1 MAVHFPALTTP
12 AAGDHVPRAKR
23 TNRAEARR
31 RYRASIGEPIED
43 EAFDEAA
50 PQPAARSSAPKSPG
64 ATQERPSLV
73 YAFRAA
79 FRSPNVR
86 EDLGVLPS
94 LLIDRSVW
102 LPSLLTVAAGIAFAV
117 TGGGNWLI
125 ALIATYFVAP
135 PALGSVFLGGFLAP
149 RASYLVGLIIGF
161 VSAAVA
167 SAVIL
172 TSSASLVTGQP
183 IVGTPTPTPLSSPA
197 TSAGASASPTAASAA
212 PGSPVASAAPATS
225 GSAGASPT
233 PSASPS
239 PTPQSVQDQII
250 YAFLTSPPFGMFFAA
265 SAAWYRR
272 FLRLSNPN
280 RGRGRGPQQ
289 RRGPDGR
296 SRSNPNQRR

>member
-1 MAVHFPALTTP
+1 
-12 AAGDHVPRAKR
+12 VPRAKR

-31 RYRASIGEPIED
+31 RYRASIGEPIEE

-50 PQPAARSSAPKSPG
+50 PQPAARSSTPKTPG
-64 ATQERPSLV
+64 ATQERPSLSN
-73 YAFRAA
+73 AFRAA

-94 LLIDRSVW
+94 LLVDRSVW

-183 IVGTPTPTPLSSPA
+183 LVGTPTPTPVSSPA
-197 TSAGASASPTAASAA
+197 TSAGASASPAAASAA
-212 PGSPVASAAPATS
+212 PGSPAASASPAPSASAA
-225 GSAGASPT
+225 ASPT

-280 RGRGRGPQQ
+280 RGRPQQQ

-296 SRSNPNQRR
+296 SRSNPNQPR

>member
-1 MAVHFPALTTP
+1 
-12 AAGDHVPRAKR
+12 VPRAKR

-31 RYRASIGEPIED
+31 RYRASLGELPEEQASD
-43 EAFDEAA
+43 EAEPPPADRA
-50 PQPAARSSAPKSPG
+50 PAPKAAG
-64 ATQERPSLV
+64 APQERPSLG

-79 FRSPNVR
+79 FRPPNVR
-86 EDLGVLPS
+86 EDLRALPS
-94 LLIDRSVW
+94 LIVDRSVW
-102 LPSLLTVAAGIAFAV
+102 LPSLLTLAAGVAFGI

-183 IVGTPTPTPLSSPA
+183 LVGTPTPTPVSSPA
-197 TSAGASASPTAASAA
+197 ASVGASASSAAASTAPAASGSPGASASAAASASPASAA
-212 PGSPVASAAPATS
+212 PS
-225 GSAGASPT
+225 GSAAASPT

-239 PTPQSVQDQII
+239 PSPSSLQDQVI
-250 YAFLTSPPFGMFFAA
+250 YAFLTAPVFGMFFAA

-280 RGRGRGPQQ
+280 RGRPQQQ

>member
-1 MAVHFPALTTP
+1 M
-12 AAGDHVPRAKR
+12 PRAKR

-31 RYRASIGEPIED
+31 RHRASIGELIED
-43 EAFDEAA
+43 EVFDDAE
-50 PQPAARSSAPKSPG
+50 PQAAARSSAPKTPG
-64 ATQERPSLV
+64 ATQERPSLSN
-73 YAFRAA
+73 AFRAA
-79 FRSPNVR
+79 FRPPNVR
-86 EDLGVLPS
+86 EDLRALPR
-94 LLIDRSVW
+94 LIVDRSVW

-161 VSAAVA
+161 VSAVVA

-183 IVGTPTPTPLSSPA
+183 IVNTPTPTPVSSPA
-197 TSAGASASPTAASAA
+197 ASAAASVGASASPAGASAA
-212 PGSPVASAAPATS
+212 PGSPAPSSSAP
-225 GSAGASPT
+225 ASPT
-233 PSASPS
+233 PSPSLSPAPS
-239 PTPQSVQDQII
+239 SLQDQVI
-250 YAFLTSPPFGMFFAA
+250 YAFLTSPIFGMFFAA

-280 RGRGRGPQQ
+280 RGRPQQQ

-296 SRSNPNQRR
+296 SRSNPDQRR

>member
-1 MAVHFPALTTP
+1 
-12 AAGDHVPRAKR
+12 VPRAKR

-31 RYRASIGEPIED
+31 RHRASIGEPIED
-43 EAFDEAA
+43 DAFDDVE
-50 PQPAARSSAPKSPG
+50 PQAVARSPAPKTPG
-64 ATQERPSLV
+64 ATQVRPSLSH
-73 YAFRAA
+73 AFRAA
-79 FRSPNVR
+79 FRPPNVR
-86 EDLGVLPS
+86 EDLRFLPA
-94 LLIDRSVW
+94 LLVDRSVW
-102 LPSLLTVAAGIAFAV
+102 LPSLLTVAAGVAFAI

-161 VSAAVA
+161 VSAVVA

-183 IVGTPTPTPLSSPA
+183 IVGAPTPTPVSSPAASAAPAVSGSPA
-197 TSAGASASPTAASAA
+197 TSAAPASPA
-212 PGSPVASAAPATS
+212 PS
-225 GSAGASPT
+225 GSAAASPT
-233 PSASPS
+233 PSASPP
-239 PTPQSVQDQII
+239 PTPQSVQDQVI
-250 YAFLTSPPFGMFFAA
+250 YAFLTSPVFGMFFAA

-280 RGRGRGPQQ
+280 RGRAQQQQ

-296 SRSNPNQRR
+296 SRSNPNKRS

>member
-1 MAVHFPALTTP
+1 M
-12 AAGDHVPRAKR
+12 PRAKR

-43 EAFDEAA
+43 EAFDDAE
-50 PQPAARSSAPKSPG
+50 PQAAARSSAPKTPG
-64 ATQERPSLV
+64 ARQERPSLSN
-73 YAFRAA
+73 AFRAA
-79 FRSPNVR
+79 FRPPNVR
-86 EDLGVLPS
+86 EDLRVLPR
-94 LLIDRSVW
+94 LLVDRSVW

-161 VSAAVA
+161 VSAVVA

-183 IVGTPTPTPLSSPA
+183 IVVTPTPTPVSSPA
-197 TSAGASASPTAASAA
+197 ASVAASASPAAASAA
-212 PGSPVASAAPATS
+212 PGSPAPSSSAA
-225 GSAGASPT
+225 ASST
-233 PSASPS
+233 PSPS
-239 PTPQSVQDQII
+239 PSPSPSSLQDQVT
-250 YAFLTSPPFGMFFAA
+250 YAFLTSPIFGMFFAA

-280 RGRGRGPQQ
+280 RGRPQQQ

-296 SRSNPNQRR
+296 SRSNPNQRT

>member
-1 MAVHFPALTTP
+1 MAVHFPAVTTP

-31 RYRASIGEPIED
+31 RYRASIGEPIE
-43 EAFDEAA
+43 EEEEFDDDAE
-50 PQPAARSSAPKSPG
+50 PQAAARSPAPKTPG
-64 ATQERPSLV
+64 ATQERPSLMH
-73 YAFRAA
+73 AFRAA
-79 FRSPNVR
+79 FRPPNVR
-86 EDLGVLPS
+86 EDLRALPR
-94 LLIDRSVW
+94 LIIDRSVW
-102 LPSLLTVAAGIAFAV
+102 LPSLLTVAAGIAFAI

-125 ALIATYFVAP
+125 ALVATYFVAP

-161 VSAAVA
+161 VSAVVA
-167 SAVIL
+167 SVVIL

-183 IVGTPTPTPLSSPA
+183 LVATPSPTPVSSPA
-197 TSAGASASPTAASAA
+197 ASVAASASPAAASAA
-212 PGSPVASAAPATS
+212 PAASGSPAPS
-225 GSAGASPT
+225 GSAAASPT

-239 PTPQSVQDQII
+239 PPPQSVQDQVI
-250 YAFLTSPPFGMFFAA
+250 YAFLTSPIFGMFFAA

-280 RGRGRGPQQ
+280 RGRPQQ
-289 RRGPDGR
+289 QKRGPDGR

>member
-1 MAVHFPALTTP
+1 M
-12 AAGDHVPRAKR
+12 PRAKR

-31 RYRASIGEPIED
+31 RYRASIGEPIEE
-43 EAFDEAA
+43 EAFDDAE
-50 PQPAARSSAPKSPG
+50 PQAAARSSAPKTAD
-64 ATQERPSLV
+64 ATQQRPSLS

-79 FRSPNVR
+79 FRPPNVR
-86 EDLGVLPS
+86 DDLRVLPR

-161 VSAAVA
+161 VSAVVA

-183 IVGTPTPTPLSSPA
+183 IVGTPTPTPVS
-197 TSAGASASPTAASAA
+197 SAGASAASAP
-212 PGSPVASAAPATS
+212 PGSPTTSAAPAPS
-225 GSAGASPT
+225 GPAAASPT

-239 PTPQSVQDQII
+239 PPPQSVQDQVI
-250 YAFLTSPPFGMFFAA
+250 YAFLTSPVFGMFFAA

-280 RGRGRGPQQ
+280 RGRPQQQQ

>member
-1 MAVHFPALTTP
+1 
-12 AAGDHVPRAKR
+12 VPRAKR

-31 RYRASIGEPIED
+31 RYRASLGESSGE
-43 EAFDEAA
+43 EAFDEVEPQAA
-50 PQPAARSSAPKSPG
+50 GRSSAPKASGP
-64 ATQERPSLV
+64 AQERPSLG

-79 FRSPNVR
+79 FRPPNVR
-86 EDLGVLPS
+86 EDLRALPS
-94 LLIDRSVW
+94 LIVDRSVW
-102 LPSLLTVAAGIAFAV
+102 LPSLLTLAAGIAFGI

-183 IVGTPTPTPLSSPA
+183 IVGTATPTPVSSA
-197 TSAGASASPTAASAA
+197 AASAGASASPA
-212 PGSPVASAAPATS
+212 VASTAPAPSGSLASPAPS
-225 GSAGASPT
+225 GSAAASPT
-233 PSASPS
+233 PTASPS
-239 PTPQSVQDQII
+239 PSPSSLQDQVI
-250 YAFLTSPPFGMFFAA
+250 YAFLTAPVFGMFFAA

-272 FLRLSNPN
+272 FLRMSNPN
-280 RGRGRGPQQ
+280 RGRAQQ
-289 RRGPDGR
+289 QRGPDGR